1 MHGDYFG
8 MTVLVVEDDALV
20 RMLAADIFTEAG
32 FEVVEAGSAVEAIKI
47 LDNQEDICL
56 MFSDIDIGGTM
67 GGLELAELVHWRW
80 PLIRLLL
87 TSGDH
92 CPSTEALPQPGQFI
106 RKPWKPLS
114 LMERVEEILRA

>member
-1 MHGDYFG
+1 
-8 MTVLVVEDDALV
+8 MTVLVVEDDALM

-32 FEVVEAGSAVEAIKI
+32 FKVVEAGSAAEALNLLNNK
-47 LDNQEDICL
+47 EDIGL
-56 MFSDIDIGGTM
+56 MFSDIDMGGTM
-67 GGLELAELVHWRW
+67 DGLELAELVHLRW
-80 PLIRLLL
+80 PLVRLLL

-92 CPSTEALPQPGQFI
+92 CPSIEALLQPGQFI